1 MRTSLVSLTSLASLA
16 SLVCGLALLAGC
28 SASDGASDTEETE
41 SELVAKDKL
50 TGIAQNSPEAAGIL
64 KAASTLTGAELG
76 FCVAGQT
83 CNDLDHA
90 FLDASQVER
99 MLAYRAGADGKAGSK
114 DDRKFT
120 SLSVLRRETAKP
132 GITDQFTFQSL
143 LSVAMHRG
151 YAYPYSATRVL
162 AIADGSREAE
172 GMLRV
177 ANTFDR
183 DHLGFGASGASYT
196 YLSWWVA
203 NAILEHRA
211 GADGQLGTKDDQ
223 AFTSLSQLKQV
234 ALSHAV
240 LSHVVRPNEEPA
252 EAAFNLAQ
260 LARMARCGEGATTE

>member
-1 MRTSLVSLTSLASLA
+1 MRITLVSLA
-16 SLVCGLALLAGC
+16 CGLGLLAGC
-28 SASDGASDTEETE
+28 AGADGPSDADTDAAEG
-41 SELVAKDKL
+41 ELVAKDKL

-64 KAASTLTGAELG
+64 KAASTLSGAELG

-90 FLDASQVER
+90 FLDASQVDR
-99 MLAYRAGADGKAGSK
+99 MLAYRAGADGKAGTK

-132 GITDQFTFQSL
+132 GVTDQFTFQSL

-162 AIADGSREAE
+162 AIADGSREAD

-240 LSHVVRPNEEPA
+240 LSHVVRPNEETA
-252 EAAFNLAQ
+252 ETAFSLAQ